1 MALWFFD
8 RFSGRRGVVART
20 GLFYNPRPVKTRT
33 LGTFAAV
40 VAAVSYGTN
49 PLWAHY
55 LHAEGVST
63 HSMLAGR
70 FVLAALVLG
79 AWSAAARRSL
89 RVGVRELGTLVVLGC
104 LFGASALGLFSSF
117 RHMDS
122 GLACTLLFVYP
133 VMVALLMAALSR
145 ERAGWRV
152 RAALVV
158 ALPGVALLTRPG
170 GGAAF
175 SWTGFW
181 LVMWSSATYA
191 VYMVVVN
198 VSRAGRLSATT
209 LSFWSFVFCAVFV
222 ALHGFAS
229 GTPPSLPPTES
240 AWFHLL
246 GLALVPTIGSLV
258 AMAVAISRIGSTRTA
273 LLGSLE
279 PVTAV
284 VVGTML
290 FGEPFTIRHAAGIGL
305 VLLSVAGV
313 VSREKGTD
321 RA

>member
-1 MALWFFD
+1 M
-8 RFSGRRGVVART
+8 
-20 GLFYNPRPVKTRT
+20 KTRT

-40 VAAVSYGTN
+40 VAAISYGTN

-89 RVGVRELGTLVVLGC
+89 RVGVREFGTLVVLGC

-321 RA
+321 LA

>member
-1 MALWFFD
+1 M
-8 RFSGRRGVVART
+8 T
-20 GLFYNPRPVKTRT
+20 GT
-33 LGTFAAV
+33 LAAI

-70 FVLAALVLG
+70 FVLAALALG
-79 AWSAAARRSL
+79 AWSAATRHPL
-89 RVGVRELGTLVVLGC
+89 RVGRRDLGPLAVLGC

-133 VMVALLMAALSR
+133 VMVALLMAALAH
-145 ERAGWRV
+145 ERAGWRIW
-152 RAALVV
+152 AALAV

-170 GGAAF
+170 GGAVF
-175 SWTGFW
+175 SWAGFW

-191 VYMVVVN
+191 VYMVIVN
-198 VSRAGRLSATT
+198 VSRAGRLPATT

-222 ALHGFAS
+222 ALHGLAS
-229 GTPPSLPPTES
+229 GTPPALPPTGC
-240 AWFHLL
+240 AWLHLA

-258 AMAVAISRIGSTRTA
+258 AMAVAIARIGSTPTA

-284 VVGTML
+284 VIGATL
-290 FGEPFTIRHAAGIGL
+290 FGEPFTVRYAIGIGF
-305 VLLSVAGV
+305 VLLAVTGVATRNGV
-313 VSREKGTD
+313 RHRMPDVRNVDE
-321 RA
+321 

>member
-1 MALWFFD
+1 M
-8 RFSGRRGVVART
+8 V
-20 GLFYNPRPVKTRT
+20 YNPRPVKTRT
-33 LGTFAAV
+33 TGTLAAIA
-40 VAAVSYGTN
+40 AAVSYGTN

-55 LHAEGVST
+55 LRAEGVST

-79 AWSAAARRSL
+79 VWCAAARRPL
-89 RVGVRELGTLVVLGC
+89 RVGLREFGTLAALGC

-133 VMVALLMAALSR
+133 VMVAALMAAIAR
-145 ERAGWRV
+145 ERAGR
-152 RAALVV
+152 RLLAALAV

-170 GGAAF
+170 GGAVF

-198 VSRAGRLSATT
+198 VSRAGRLPATA

-222 ALHGFAS
+222 SVHGFVR
-229 GTPPSLPPTES
+229 GTPPSLPPTGI
-240 AWFHLL
+240 AWFHLA

-258 AMAVAISRIGSTRTA
+258 AMAVAISRIGSTKTA

-279 PVTAV
+279 PVAAV
-284 VVGTML
+284 VIGTML

-313 VSREKGTD
+313 VTRGKGTD

>member
-1 MALWFFD
+1 M
-8 RFSGRRGVVART
+8 
-20 GLFYNPRPVKTRT
+20 FYNPRPVKTRT